1 MGVAAMAGT
10 AVVATGYGERR
21 PVDVPAVVHS
31 VRALMA
37 AEWDVV
43 VVAPADDAAH
53 SLTLALGL
61 TRAGRRAVPVVMHLL
76 VDPAD
81 PAFAHP
87 PATCSPDPLAVLEAE
102 GIASLLR
109 SGFPVVATGALPV
122 VPSGDHYRPVS
133 AALDEAASAQRLA
146 GDIGASALVFV
157 SADGASLLTVDQ
169 AAGEIDA
176 VEAER
181 LTGDL
186 GLTSEL
192 RASARFVRAGGEL
205 AVITTPASLSTALDG
220 PPADRAGLLHI
231 RRELARP
238 RSDAPALAAGWL

>member
-1 MGVAAMAGT
+1 MAGT

-21 PVDVPAVVHS
+21 LVDVPAVADS
-31 VRALMA
+31 VRALLA

-43 VVAPADDAAH
+43 VVAPPADAAR
-53 SLTLALGL
+53 SLALALGL
-61 TRAGRRAVPVVMHLL
+61 TRAGRRAVPVVMHVL

-102 GIASLLR
+102 GIAALLR

-122 VPSGDHYRPVS
+122 VPSGEDYRPV
-133 AALDEAASAQRLA
+133 AAAVDDAASAQRLA
-146 GDIGASALVFV
+146 GDIGASVLVFV
-157 SADGASLLTVDQ
+157 SDDGASLSPVDRS
-169 AAGEIDA
+169 AGEIDA
-176 VEAER
+176 LEAER
-181 LTGDL
+181 RLAGDP
-186 GLTSEL
+186 GLASEL

-205 AVITTPASLSTALDG
+205 AAITTPASLSAALDG
-220 PPADRAGLLHI
+220 PADDPGLLHI

-238 RSDAPALAAGWL
+238 RSEAPALAAGWL